1 MNIDL
6 KKDEAFEDI
15 IKRIRNVKDSELVLT
30 CGDDYNLEE
39 TAIKALLAAIPS
51 NVTALKLDGFP
62 YDIDNRVAEFL
73 ETNYFLTS
81 VEITNA
87 DMPETFE
94 VTEDAVE
101 VYFKIT
107 QLCERNKKLAE
118 KLYEARQLAIKT
130 ARESIFNK
138 LQEVSTDSTYESY
151 LGQLPADGTVF
162 TKIINYLRVE
172 DDITYDS
179 LIENMK
185 KKESDV
191 VEHVAEETPPV
202 AEDEDVSEVYEETV
216 EEDEESDLSSDY
228 TIRAE
233 SSVTPNPGRSGFFHK
248 LNSGL
253 DRATHP
259 ESAAQKISTAVILL
273 TPGINLLAASL
284 LLTLHVIA
292 KFADKQDENAFRN
305 SGPFQAK

>member
-1 MNIDL
+1 M

-15 IKRIRNVKDSELVLT
+15 IKQIRNVKDSELVLT

-73 ETNYFLTS
+73 EVNYFLTS

-107 QLCERNKKLAE
+107 QLCERNKKLYKLHE
-118 KLYEARQLAIKT
+118 KLRAGDKSLY
-130 ARESIFNK
+130 ESI
-138 LQEVSTDSTYESY
+138 EEPSY
-151 LGQLPADGTVF
+151 IRTLPAELFMQNIVS
-162 TKIINYLRVE
+162 KYLLNDIEYAGESVE
-172 DDITYDS
+172 FRR
-179 LIENMK
+179 
-185 KKESDV
+185 KKENDDEPVVSDG
-191 VEHVAEETPPV
+191 EN
-202 AEDEDVSEVYEETV
+202 VSEVYEETV